1 MPIILDYPTEQEM
14 FDEDWFQIRE
24 RINNSNYGEKERVRL
39 HANILWGLRCQHQQ
53 EIREERLRQF
63 ELLQEHSRHGGVP
76 VVFPCDD
83 DPLTSSDAIIN
94 IFSSDPNINVDEL
107 AEYEDEMVDEQDDHP
122 IASSDSISDNSESE
136 DETDDDE
143 EEDEMDDVEEDET
156 DDLEEEDE
164 MDDGDDDNPLA
175 SSDIS
180 I

>member
-1 MPIILDYPTEQEM
+1 MAEEERRRILFE
-14 FDEDWFQIRE
+14 
-24 RINNSNYGEKERVRL
+24 INNGDWSEEERREILLDIETYVQGSVNQRQRKE
-39 HANILWGLRCQHQQ
+39 QQ
-53 EIREERLRQF
+53 EERLRLI
-63 ELLQEHSRHGGVP
+63 ELLQDHSRYGRVP
-76 VVFPCDD
+76 VVFPDAD
-83 DPLTSSDAIIN
+83 DPLASSVAIIN
-94 IFSSDPNINVDEL
+94 V
-107 AEYEDEMVDEQDDHP
+107 AEESEDEDE
-122 IASSDSISDNSESE
+122 ISDNSESE